1 MPSDS
6 EIIEAVLN
14 SNNGDEEEEEEEEY
28 NESISHNEVISNINN
43 ILRFINQPNNDIK
56 VDGSFSQRLC
66 RFKKDV
72 VYDSIKRKRQVT
84 LDRYVEQK

>member
-1 MPSDS
+1 M
-6 EIIEAVLN
+6 
-14 SNNGDEEEEEEEEY
+14 Y

-56 VDGSFSQRLC
+56 VDGSFIQRLC
-66 RFKKDV
+66 SFKRHV

-84 LDRYVEQK
+84 LDRYMEQK